1 MIKKV
6 CITGIL
12 LAIVSCLLP
21 LAYVSDAGA
30 QSATAENILCSSSV
44 EADFPLTLRFRISAE
59 SSSDIK
65 DIRLRYSTN
74 VESFAPV
81 TSEAFIEFEPDTDV
95 DAEWSWD
102 MRKTGGLP
110 PGTTVKYRWILKDAD
125 GNSVETEPASIR
137 FEDNRYDWQTI
148 NEGHLTIHWY
158 EGHQLFA
165 SELMASAQ
173 DALRR
178 LQQNTGAYLK
188 KEAEIY
194 IYADSRDLQ
203 GAMVFPQ
210 EWTGGVAFT
219 SYYTIAI
226 GIEPNNIDWGKDA
239 MTHELTHLVVHQMV
253 LNPYIGLP
261 TWLDEGLAMYN
272 EGSLDVGFTS
282 RLKDA
287 MDENRLIT
295 VRSLS
300 SPFSTDTET
309 AYLSYAQSYSL
320 VEYLITTYGQEE
332 MLELLMAFS
341 QGSSYDE
348 ALESVYGFDTQGLN
362 SLWRD
367 YISKQYQ
374 FEANKTTVLMR

>member
-1 MIKKV
+1 MKKV
-6 CITGIL
+6 CVTGIL
-12 LAIVSCLLP
+12 IALVSCLLP

-30 QSATAENILCSSSV
+30 QSATAEDILCSSSV
-44 EADFPLTLRFRISAE
+44 EVDFPLTLRFKISAE
-59 SSSDIK
+59 SSYDIT

-74 VESFAPV
+74 IESFAPI
-81 TSEAFIEFEPDTDV
+81 TSEAFIKFEPDTDV
-95 DAEWSWD
+95 DTEWSWD

-110 PGTTVKYRWILKDAD
+110 PGTTIKYRWILKDAG
-125 GNSVETEPASIR
+125 GNSVETEAARIR
-137 FEDNRYDWQTI
+137 FEDDRYDWQTVT
-148 NEGHLTIHWY
+148 EGNLTIHWY
-158 EGHQLFA
+158 EGNQLFT

-173 DALRR
+173 DALKR

-194 IYADSRDLQ
+194 IYADSSDLQ

-219 SYYTIAI
+219 NYYTIAI
-226 GIEPNNIDWGKDA
+226 GIAPYNIDWGKGA

-287 MDENRLIT
+287 VDENRLIT

-309 AYLSYAQSYSL
+309 AFLSYAQSYSL
-320 VEYLITTYGQEE
+320 VEYLITTYGQEK
-332 MLELLMAFS
+332 MLELLMTFS

-348 ALESVYGFDTQGLN
+348 ALGSVYDFDTQELN
-362 SLWRD
+362 SLWLD
-367 YISKQYQ
+367 YISNQYRL
-374 FEANKTTVLMR
+374 ETTETVAIMR